1 MLTTVGYLKPDDLQA
16 RVSLN
21 NIHLSPTFDACKEME
36 VTIKFFPMH
45 CQYTLILSLQATVPL
60 YNIHLIRIHTF
71 LWLQSKWL
79 AKILK

>member
-36 VTIKFFPMH
+36 VTTMH
-45 CQYTLILSLQATVPL
+45 YFQLNCQTTHS
-60 YNIHLIRIHTF
+60 
-71 LWLQSKWL
+71 
-79 AKILK
+79 